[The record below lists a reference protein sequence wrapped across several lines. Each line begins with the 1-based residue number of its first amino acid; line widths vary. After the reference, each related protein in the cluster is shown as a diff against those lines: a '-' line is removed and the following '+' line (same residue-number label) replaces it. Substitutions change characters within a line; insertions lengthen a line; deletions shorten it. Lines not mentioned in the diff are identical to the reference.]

1 MKTTVFTFLLFAT
14 ISPINAQSV
23 YAALNGFLSQD
34 FFSEYDV
41 LCERAEDAVRQF
53 KFVQHKYS
61 ASEIAD
67 VKNAYN
73 ASANYFNAVVL
84 NIKNDLLNKQKRKFM
99 IQFPEDYAKQVEAD
113 LFRAREFYE
122 TNFQKEI
129 VQVTNGEITG
139 LAFLALLP
147 ELIGYAKTAFA
158 AYKKIK
164 AEMAKFNESLLQK
177 QLVEPYTFRMWD
189 EIN

>member
-1 MKTTVFTFLLFAT
+1 MSLSTLM
-14 ISPINAQSV
+14 SGQSV
-23 YAALNGFLSQD
+23 YSALNAFLSED
-34 FFSEYDV
+34 FFKEYDV

-61 ASEIAD
+61 PSEVED

-73 ASANYFNAVVL
+73 ASANYFNAVVV

-99 IQFPEDYAKQVEAD
+99 LQFPEDYAKQVEAD
-113 LFRAREFYE
+113 LIRAQEFYE
-122 TNFQKEI
+122 ANFQKEI
-129 VQVTNGEITG
+129 VKVTNGEITG
-139 LAFLALLP
+139 VAFLALLP

-158 AYKKIK
+158 AYKKIR
-164 AEMAKFNESLLQK
+164 AEINKFNEDLLTK
-177 QLVEPYTFRMWD
+177 QLVKPYTFRTWD

>member
-1 MKTTVFTFLLFAT
+1 MSIPTW
-14 ISPINAQSV
+14 SNGQSV
-23 YAALNGFLSQD
+23 YAALNSFLSED
-34 FFSEYDV
+34 FFKEYDV

-61 ASEIAD
+61 PEEIED

-73 ASANYFNAVVL
+73 ASANYFNVVVV

-99 IQFPEDYAKQVEAD
+99 FQFPEDYAKQVQAD
-113 LFRAREFYE
+113 IIRAQEFYE
-122 TNFQKEI
+122 ANFQKEI
-129 VQVTNGEITG
+129 VEVTNGEITG
-139 LAFLALLP
+139 VAFLALLP

-158 AYKKIK
+158 AYKKIR
-164 AEMAKFNESLLQK
+164 AEIQKFNEDLLQK
-177 QLVEPYTFRMWD
+177 HLVEPYTFRLWD